1 MFFSLIFSKNYKIV
15 FQSGDLMKKP
25 AQINSPIQCM
35 DQAWSMIFVGTK
47 SGHVL
52 RFNINKV
59 NYYIS

>member
-1 MFFSLIFSKNYKIV
+1 
-15 FQSGDLMKKP
+15 MKKP

-59 NYYIS
+59 SYFILGILLKCVC